1 MMVKELKTSVDTLR
15 AELNPTADDVT
26 QVEAEL
32 ESIISE
38 QDIIDRGES
47 QSVVSNS

>member
-1 MMVKELKTSVDTLR
+1 MTDAGKVETMVKELQTSVDTLR
-15 AELNPTADDVT
+15 LELNPPADDVT

-38 QDIIDRGES
+38 QDIIDRS
-47 QSVVSNS
+47 R